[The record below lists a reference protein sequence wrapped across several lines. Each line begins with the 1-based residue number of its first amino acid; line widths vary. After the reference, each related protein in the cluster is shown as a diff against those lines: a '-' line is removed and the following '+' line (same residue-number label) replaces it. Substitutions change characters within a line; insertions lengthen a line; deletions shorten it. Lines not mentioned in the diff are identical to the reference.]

1 MYLTVFIR
9 KHKLYFF
16 MLIFDLMALAASAL
30 ASESS
35 VFANAYSHSVYRFV
49 SLFISSITGLLPF
62 SLVEILFYVLL
73 IFIPA
78 DLVFQIASSFRKH
91 SSKRIKSPDDETG
104 VTGTQPSILP
114 VSLKSPCTG
123 PSKSQRLAGAV
134 YVFLLHLF
142 LIFSLLFTLYVFNCG
157 INYRR
162 SSFSSE
168 AGLSSV
174 SPELNEEALTELC
187 EYLVENINASE
198 LKLLSPYTEE
208 TLSSDNVSG
217 GTTVQ
222 NGTLSREENQDLPG
236 YDSEEQ
242 VSTDVNY
249 PEKSTEDSYT
259 PPVKLENGA
268 FLGESWSSEK
278 PSLSYLRNTG
288 KTGQAAMEKIG
299 TQFPRLSGHY
309 PLPKPLINSWI
320 LSIQQVTGVYSPF
333 TIEANYNRDIPYY
346 DIPFTVCHE
355 LSHLRGYMQEE
366 EANFIAILATI
377 GSDDPYFNYSGYVS
391 AWVYAGNALATAN
404 PEKFAELYN
413 RINIH
418 TRQDMRYNNEF
429 WDQYETEVA
438 EAHEKINDAYLKYNG
453 QASGVLSYGHVVD
466 LMVVYYNDNGTL
478 HY

>member
-16 MLIFDLMALAASAL
+16 MLIFDLMALAASAV

-35 VFANAYSHSVYRFV
+35 IFANAYSHSVYRSV

-73 IFIPA
+73 IFIPG
-78 DLVFQIASSFRKH
+78 DLVFQILSCNKTSIPHKLVRAAS
-91 SSKRIKSPDDETG
+91 
-104 VTGTQPSILP
+104 
-114 VSLKSPCTG
+114 
-123 PSKSQRLAGAV
+123 A
-134 YVFLLHLF
+134 FLLHLF

-198 LKLLSPYTEE
+198 LKLLSPNTE
-208 TLSSDNVSG
+208 TTSSSDWEA
-217 GTTVQ
+217 
-222 NGTLSREENQDLPG
+222 L
-236 YDSEEQ
+236 
-242 VSTDVNY
+242 
-249 PEKSTEDSYT
+249 YT
-259 PPVKLENGA
+259 SPVKLENGA

-377 GSDDPYFNYSGYVS
+377 GSDDTYFNYSGYVS

>member
-1 MYLTVFIR
+1 
-9 KHKLYFF
+9 
-16 MLIFDLMALAASAL
+16 MLIFDLMALAASAV

-35 VFANAYSHSVYRFV
+35 VFANAYSHSVYRSV

-73 IFIPA
+73 IFIPG

-91 SSKRIKSPDDETG
+91 SSKRIESPDDETG
-104 VTGTQPSILP
+104 VTGPQQSALP
-114 VSLKSPCTG
+114 VSPKSPRTG
-123 PSKSQRLAGAV
+123 PSKSQRLAGAASA
-134 YVFLLHLF
+134 FLLHLF

-198 LKLLSPYTEE
+198 LKLLSQYTEA
-208 TLSSDNVSG
+208 TLSSD
-217 GTTVQ
+217 
-222 NGTLSREENQDLPG
+222 
-236 YDSEEQ
+236 SEAL
-242 VSTDVNY
+242 
-249 PEKSTEDSYT
+249 YT

-377 GSDDPYFNYSGYVS
+377 GSDDTYFNYSGYVS

>member
-9 KHKLYFF
+9 KHKLHFF
-16 MLIFDLMALAASAL
+16 MLIFDLMALAASAV

-35 VFANAYSHSVYRFV
+35 IFANAYSHSVYRSV

-73 IFIPA
+73 IFIPG

-91 SSKRIKSPDDETG
+91 SSKRIESPDDETG
-104 VTGTQPSILP
+104 VTGPQQSALP
-114 VSLKSPCTG
+114 VSPKSPRTG
-123 PSKSQRLAGAV
+123 PSKSQRLAGAASA
-134 YVFLLHLF
+134 FFLHLF

-198 LKLLSPYTEE
+198 LKLLSPYTEA
-208 TLSSDNVSG
+208 TSSSDWEA
-217 GTTVQ
+217 
-222 NGTLSREENQDLPG
+222 L
-236 YDSEEQ
+236 
-242 VSTDVNY
+242 
-249 PEKSTEDSYT
+249 YT
-259 PPVKLENGA
+259 SPVKLENGA

-377 GSDDPYFNYSGYVS
+377 GSDDTYFNYSGYVS

>member
-1 MYLTVFIR
+1 
-9 KHKLYFF
+9 

-35 VFANAYSHSVYRFV
+35 VFANVYSHSVYRSV

-73 IFIPA
+73 IFIPG

-91 SSKRIKSPDDETG
+91 SSKRIESPDDETG
-104 VTGTQPSILP
+104 VTGPQQSDLP
-114 VSLKSPCTG
+114 VSPKSPHTG
-123 PSKSQRLAGAV
+123 PSKSQRLAGAASA
-134 YVFLLHLF
+134 FLLHLF

-198 LKLLSPYTEE
+198 LKLLSQYTEA
-208 TLSSDNVSG
+208 TLSSD
-217 GTTVQ
+217 
-222 NGTLSREENQDLPG
+222 
-236 YDSEEQ
+236 SEAL
-242 VSTDVNY
+242 
-249 PEKSTEDSYT
+249 YT

-299 TQFPRLSGHY
+299 TKFPRLSGHY

-377 GSDDPYFNYSGYVS
+377 GSDDTYFNYSGYVS

>member
-16 MLIFDLMALAASAL
+16 MLIFDLMALAASAV

-35 VFANAYSHSVYRFV
+35 VFANAYSHSVYRSV

-73 IFIPA
+73 IFIPG

-91 SSKRIKSPDDETG
+91 SSKRIESPDDETG
-104 VTGTQPSILP
+104 VTGPQQSALP
-114 VSLKSPCTG
+114 VSPKSPRTG
-123 PSKSQRLAGAV
+123 PSKSQRLAGAASA
-134 YVFLLHLF
+134 FLLHLF

-174 SPELNEEALTELC
+174 SPELNEKALTELC

-198 LKLLSPYTEE
+198 LKLLSPYTEA
-208 TLSSDNVSG
+208 TSSSDWEA
-217 GTTVQ
+217 
-222 NGTLSREENQDLPG
+222 L
-236 YDSEEQ
+236 
-242 VSTDVNY
+242 
-249 PEKSTEDSYT
+249 YT
-259 PPVKLENGA
+259 SPVKLENGA

-377 GSDDPYFNYSGYVS
+377 GSDDTYFNYSGYVS

>member
-1 MYLTVFIR
+1 
-9 KHKLYFF
+9 
-16 MLIFDLMALAASAL
+16 MLIFDLMALAASAV

-35 VFANAYSHSVYRFV
+35 VFANAYSHSVYRSV

-73 IFIPA
+73 IFIPG

-91 SSKRIKSPDDETG
+91 SSKRIESPDDETG
-104 VTGTQPSILP
+104 VTGPQQSALP
-114 VSLKSPCTG
+114 VSPKSPRTG
-123 PSKSQRLAGAV
+123 PSKSQRLAGAASA
-134 YVFLLHLF
+134 FLLHLF

-174 SPELNEEALTELC
+174 SPELNEKALTELC

-198 LKLLSPYTEE
+198 LKLLSPYTEA
-208 TLSSDNVSG
+208 TSSSDWEA
-217 GTTVQ
+217 
-222 NGTLSREENQDLPG
+222 L
-236 YDSEEQ
+236 
-242 VSTDVNY
+242 
-249 PEKSTEDSYT
+249 YT
-259 PPVKLENGA
+259 SPVKLENGA

-377 GSDDPYFNYSGYVS
+377 GSDDTYFNYSGYVS